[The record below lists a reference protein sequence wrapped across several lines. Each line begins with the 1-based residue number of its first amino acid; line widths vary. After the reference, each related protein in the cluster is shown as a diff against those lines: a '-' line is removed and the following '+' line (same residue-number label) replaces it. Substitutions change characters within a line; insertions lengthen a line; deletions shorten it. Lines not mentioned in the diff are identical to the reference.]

1 MENEQEKTSAEN
13 NSNHPKP
20 TDDVQMNIETVIP
33 STEKEVKTENDAE
46 ESNGEQTET
55 GSDNQQEENQS
66 DDGNVETV
74 TPEA

>member
-13 NSNHPKP
+13 KSNHPKP

-46 ESNGEQTET
+46 ESNGEQTKT